1 MDVPLEDLDRIP
13 ELMVSGDEPLFDDDT
28 LSRLSSQSFSPSTD
42 LSGLI
47 DNDEVTTP
55 KNATTSMSPSPPQ
68 PKQSRSPERLSSTST
83 NPASP
88 EDQLCLVCGD
98 KSSGKH
104 FGVVSCEACKSF
116 FRRSVRQNARYSC
129 RNSRD
134 CPVEKHTRNRCQ
146 FCRLQKCL
154 RTGMKKEAVQEERT
168 AKNKHTQPVF
178 VPTPGF
184 SAPYHPEVP
193 PVYYADENRIT
204 LPVLL
209 AAEDA
214 FSENGVSIDTTR
226 VGGYQ
231 DVMEST
237 KYQMY
242 LLIEWA
248 KMLPSFISLCLD
260 DQVRLLKSAWSEL
273 LMLRMA
279 LRYSPLDDTIVLAN
293 GTALHRNLSSASNP
307 EIGRLVGR
315 IIDEV
320 VKPFKL
326 MDVDQAE
333 MACLKSIVLFNCD
346 VVNLREPLRIEN
358 LQNQT
363 LASLEDYIKGQYPDR
378 PQRFARIL
386 LRLASIRSISR
397 ESIKYIWQNPIQG
410 SFRVDSF
417 ILEMI
422 DSDYSPSPSSAPSTS
437 PLTTPSQPT
446 NVGPTGGPADYSSF
460 N

>member
-1 MDVPLEDLDRIP
+1 MTEPLPDLRDLDSYLGSDGDDTAFSDYSFSALSQTTTIEKEQP
-13 ELMVSGDEPLFDDDT
+13 MATNMKDEPK
-28 LSRLSSQSFSPSTD
+28 LS
-42 LSGLI
+42 
-47 DNDEVTTP
+47 
-55 KNATTSMSPSPPQ
+55 
-68 PKQSRSPERLSSTST
+68 ERSSTSST

-104 FGVVSCEACKSF
+104 FGVMSCEACKSF

-146 FCRLQKCL
+146 FCRLQKCM
-154 RTGMKKEAVQEERT
+154 RTGMKKEAVQEERAA
-168 AKNKHTQPVF
+168 AKNRHSQPVF

-184 SAPYHPEVP
+184 FPSTPEAPLYT
-193 PVYYADENRIT
+193 PVDGNIIT

-214 FSENGVSIDTTR
+214 FSEGSVLVDISR
-226 VGGYQ
+226 AGGYQ
-231 DVMEST
+231 DIMEST

-279 LRYSPLDDTIVLAN
+279 LRYSPVDDTIVLAN
-293 GTALHRNLSSASNP
+293 GTALHRDLTSSP
-307 EIGRLVGR
+307 EVGRLVGR

-320 VKPFKL
+320 VKPFKS

-333 MACLKSIVLFNCD
+333 MACLKTIVLFNAD
-346 VVNLREPLRIEN
+346 VVGLREPHRIEH

-363 LASLEDYIKGQYPDR
+363 LSSLEDYIKGQYPVY

-386 LRLASIRSISR
+386 LRLASLRSISLQ
-397 ESIKYIWQNPIQG
+397 SIQFIWQNQSQG
-410 SFRVDSF
+410 EFRVDSF

-422 DSDYSPSPSSAPSTS
+422 DADYTPPHSSSSSQHSPTRPTS
-437 PLTTPSQPT
+437 
-446 NVGPTGGPADYSSF
+446 VGPSNMNFPNFS
-460 N
+460 